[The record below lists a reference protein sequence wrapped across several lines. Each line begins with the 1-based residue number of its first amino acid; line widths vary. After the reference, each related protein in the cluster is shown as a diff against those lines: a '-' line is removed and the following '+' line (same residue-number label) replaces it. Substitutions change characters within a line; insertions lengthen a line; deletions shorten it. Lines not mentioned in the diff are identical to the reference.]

1 MPYGRENM
9 RHCGVGLPRTHKT
22 LIARHSGSGWYAIVT
37 AKIIE
42 VLKELKLFGARLW
55 LCY

>member
-9 RHCGVGLPRTHKT
+9 THCGVGLPRTHKT

-55 LCY
+55 LW